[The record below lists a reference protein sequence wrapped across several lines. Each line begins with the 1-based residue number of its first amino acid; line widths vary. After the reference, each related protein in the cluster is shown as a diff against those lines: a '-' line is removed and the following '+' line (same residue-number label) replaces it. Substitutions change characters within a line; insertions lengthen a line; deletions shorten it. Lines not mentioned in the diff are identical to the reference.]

1 MSNNTVGLLG
11 VFTGS
16 ALAMITVTDAH
27 LELNIGLVVGAIIM
41 YIVSHIK

>member
-16 ALAMITVTDAH
+16 ALAMITIPDVQ
-27 LELNIGLVVGAIIM
+27 LELAIGIVMGAIIM